1 MQRRWPH
8 LLLTASVLAWA
19 RITTAGAAAAESGA
33 VGNASVSIWPGDPP
47 GTAAAAAPEQVRL
60 TELGEHI
67 ITSVHHPSLTPYLP
81 DPALATG
88 AAVIVIPGG
97 GHSELWMDH
106 EGYWVGQWLS
116 AHGIAAFVLKYR
128 LARQRGS
135 TYTVEGDELADV
147 QRAIR
152 FVRNRATAWHIDAGR
167 VGVLGFSAGGELAL
181 LAGTRPARALNTGS
195 DSAKGGDEVER
206 QSASPAFVGLMYPG
220 IPESMPLPKRLPPM
234 FLLCGAQDS
243 PALVARLPQLYR
255 DIVAAG
261 GAAELHIL
269 ANANHGFGLRDAN
282 PPAVAI
288 WPTLFYNWLAASGFL
303 KGS

>member
-8 LLLTASVLAWA
+8 LLLTASVLTWA
-19 RITTAGAAAAESGA
+19 RISAAGADATVA
-33 VGNASVSIWPGDPP
+33 ASVPIWAGDPP

-88 AAVIVIPGG
+88 AAAIVIPGG

-106 EGYWVGQWLS
+106 EGYRVGQWLS

-152 FVRNRATAWHIDAGR
+152 FVRSRAAAWHIEAGR

-181 LAGTRPARALNTGS
+181 LAGTRSDRAE
-195 DSAKGGDEVER
+195 GGDEVER

-220 IPESMPLPKRLPPM
+220 IPESVPLPKRLPPM

>member
-8 LLLTASVLAWA
+8 LLLTTWVWAWA
-19 RITTAGAAAAESGA
+19 QISAAGTDATGQAPIP
-33 VGNASVSIWPGDPP
+33 IWPGVPP
-47 GTAAAAAPEQVRL
+47 GTAAVTAAEQVRL

-67 ITSVHHPSLTPYLP
+67 ITSVHQPSLTPYLP
-81 DPALATG
+81 EQALATG

-106 EGYWVGQWLS
+106 EGYRVGQWLS

-128 LARQRGS
+128 LARQTGS
-135 TYTVEGDELADV
+135 TYTVAGDELADV

-152 FVRNRATAWHIDAGR
+152 FVRSRATAWHVDAGR

-181 LAGTRPARALNTGS
+181 LAGTRPVAALS
-195 DSAKGGDEVER
+195 QQIDEVDR

-220 IPESMPLPKRLPPM
+220 LPEIVPLPKPLPPM

-243 PALVARLPQLYR
+243 PALVARLPELYR
-255 DIVAAG
+255 AIVAAG
-261 GAAELHIL
+261 GSAELHIL
-269 ANANHGFGLRDAN
+269 GNANHGFGMRESN

-303 KGS
+303 KSD